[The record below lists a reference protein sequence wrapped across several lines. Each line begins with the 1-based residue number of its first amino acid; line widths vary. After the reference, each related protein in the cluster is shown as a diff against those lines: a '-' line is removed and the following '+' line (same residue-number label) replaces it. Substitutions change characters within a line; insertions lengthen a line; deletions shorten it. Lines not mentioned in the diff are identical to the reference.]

1 MSFEF
6 RVSAQ
11 EGQANGNVTVLGAG
25 IVGIC
30 IALFLRQ
37 RGVSVQLV
45 DREPPG
51 QGCSWGN
58 AGVLSSWSCEPM
70 SRPEIWRSMPRW
82 ALDPLGP
89 MALKPRY
96 LPRLVPWLLHF
107 ARAGRSVEHIRALSD
122 AMFTLN
128 QSTVELFRKLL
139 AGTGHEDL
147 VRDSDY
153 IIVSRRPGTFNLA
166 ALGWRLRREHGAPI
180 ETLTGEEVRAVEPA
194 LSPEYVC
201 GLRIRTQGRT
211 TNPGRLAK
219 VLAERALAEGVT
231 FRQATV
237 QAVRPDHDSGIRLE
251 TDDGILNAA
260 RLVIAAGAWS
270 ARLARGLGVQIPL
283 EGERG
288 YHMQFADPGIELN
301 NSVND
306 HDRQFVASSMEEGVR
321 LAGTSEFNGLEA
333 QPDWRRAELLE
344 KLAKKMLPD
353 LNIERGER
361 WMGHRPASPD
371 SVPFIGPVPGHPNV
385 FLACGHGHLGLTGAP
400 MTGQIVAGLL
410 TGERMNVDVTPYR
423 LDRFG

>member
-1 MSFEF
+1 MS
-6 RVSAQ
+6 AH
-11 EGQANGNVTVLGAG
+11 EGSPNGTVTVLGAG

-37 RGVSVQLV
+37 RGVSVRLI
-45 DREPPG
+45 DRDPPG
-51 QGCSWGN
+51 EGCSWGN

-70 SRPEIWRSMPRW
+70 SRPETWRSIPRW
-82 ALDPLGP
+82 AIDPLGP
-89 MALKPRY
+89 MALKLGY
-96 LPRLVPWLLHF
+96 LPRLIPWLMHF
-107 ARAGRSVEHIRALSD
+107 ARAGRSVKHIRALSD

-128 QSTVELFRKLL
+128 QSTVELYRKLL

-153 IIVSRRPGTFNLA
+153 IFVSRRPNAFDLD
-166 ALGWRLRREHGAPI
+166 ALGWRLRSERGAPI
-180 ETLTGEEVRAVEPA
+180 EVLTGEEARTIEPA
-194 LSPEYVC
+194 ISPEYVC
-201 GLRIRTQGRT
+201 GLRIRSQGRT

-237 QAVRPDHDSGIRLE
+237 HAVRPQNDGGVRLE
-251 TDDGILNAA
+251 TDDGNLDAT

-270 ARLARGLGVQIPL
+270 ARLARGLGLRIPL

-288 YHMQFADPGIELN
+288 YHMQFAEPGVELN

-306 HDRQFVASSMEEGVR
+306 YDRQFVASSMEEGVR

-333 QPDWRRAELLE
+333 EPDWRRAELLE
-344 KLAKKMLPD
+344 KLAKRMLPD
-353 LNIERGER
+353 LKVNRGKR
-361 WMGHRPASPD
+361 WMGHRSASPD
-371 SVPFIGPVPGHPNV
+371 SVPFIGSVPGHSNV

-400 MTGQIVAGLL
+400 MTGQIVAGLM
-410 TGERMNVDVTPYR
+410 TGERMNVDASPYR
-423 LDRFG
+423 MDRFG